1 MSDTLKA
8 LDWETLVC
16 FTNGLIEVAKV
27 DGINPKEREYIQE
40 FFYEEISHIPDKKD
54 EKFENI
60 ADLPFD
66 LENAKQIINDDE
78 IKQFFLKSCV
88 MLACVDTFTDDEKN
102 LIKKFAEA
110 LDYSENKLNVVIQ
123 EVQDEIMAQF
133 KDISIYMD
141 SLKEVAQSIGV
152 EEF

>member
-8 LDWETLVC
+8 LDWDTLVY
-16 FTNGLIEVAKV
+16 FTSGLIEVAKV
-27 DGINPKEREYIQE
+27 DGIQPKEREYIE
-40 FFYEEISHIPDKKD
+40 AFFYEEISHIPDKRT

-60 ADLPFD
+60 GDLPFD
-66 LENAKQIINDDE
+66 LDKAKQKINNDE

-88 MLACVDTFTDDEKN
+88 MLACVDTFTTEEKA
-102 LIKKFAEA
+102 LIKKFATG
-110 LDYSENKLNVVIQ
+110 LDFSEEKLNLVIQ
-123 EVQDEIMAQF
+123 EVQEEIMAQF

-152 EEF
+152 KEF